1 MDTKN
6 AAVTLESENNV
17 LRAAIVGEID
27 HHCAK
32 NIRQEID
39 SALLS
44 AAPDKLIIDMGG
56 VTFMDSSGLGLILG
70 RYTKAEEAGTQ
81 FAVQGAHGRVR
92 QMFDMAG
99 LDRIITFEGDTK
111 K

>member
-1 MDTKN
+1 MNIKN
-6 AAVTLESENNV
+6 ADVKLESKDNI
-17 LRAAIVGEID
+17 LTAAISGEID

-39 SALLS
+39 SVLIS
-44 AAPDKLIIDMGG
+44 ASPNKLIIDMGG

-70 RYTKAEEAGTQ
+70 RYTKAEEACIQ
-81 FAVQGAHGRVR
+81 FSVKGASGRVR

-99 LDRIITFEGDTK
+99 LDRIITFEG
-111 K
+111 

>member
-6 AAVTLESENNV
+6 AAVTLESKNNI
-17 LRAAIVGEID
+17 LRAAITGEID

-39 SALLS
+39 SALMS

-70 RYTKAEEAGTQ
+70 RFTKAEEVGTQ

-99 LDRIITFEGDTK
+99 LDRIITFEGDVK